1 MNLRLTAEFERFVQ
15 DKVRTGEYAS
25 PDRVVEAALLRLMED
40 DSAAC
45 IEAEELRKMIAVG
58 QEEADRGE
66 LLDAEDVF
74 EELRQRSERIRGKSR
89 SSELS
94 AATAT

>member
-15 DKVRTGEYAS
+15 DKVRTGEYES

-40 DSAAC
+40 DSAEC
-45 IEAEELRKMIAVG
+45 IAAEDLRKMIAVG
-58 QEEADRGE
+58 QAEADRGE

-74 EELRQRSERIRGKSR
+74 EELRQRSERIRGKR
-89 SSELS
+89 HE
-94 AATAT
+94 TR